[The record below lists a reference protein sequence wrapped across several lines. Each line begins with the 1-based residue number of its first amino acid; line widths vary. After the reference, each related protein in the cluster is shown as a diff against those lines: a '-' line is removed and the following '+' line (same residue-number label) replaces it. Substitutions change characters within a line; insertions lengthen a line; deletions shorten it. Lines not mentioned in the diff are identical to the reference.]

1 MPENLINSKQLR
13 RGADQIFE
21 FPHDNDF
28 EAIPPDCGSYTL
40 LGRIG
45 ADDGT
50 SNYFVPTITPTINGT
65 TGLLS
70 VPLTRAKSLEI
81 GSTVTKVRLGVWR
94 VDSGFYDALVDTVIE
109 VVNLKGAS

>member
-28 EAIPPDCGSYTL
+28 EAIPADCGSYTL

-45 ADDGT
+45 DDDGT
-50 SNYFVPTITPTINGT
+50 GNYFAPTITPTINGT

-70 VPLTRAKSLEI
+70 IPLTRAQSLELS
-81 GSTVTKVRLGVWR
+81 STLKRVRLGVWR
-94 VDSGFYDALVDTVIE
+94 IDSGFYGAILDTVIE
-109 VVNLKGAS
+109 VVNLKGQS